1 MRISKLMEYSPV
13 LLAMIIVLVLSL
25 HMHWQGDA
33 VAFSFFIPAENE
45 DFSSIQLNSVWDIWP
60 SMCNHWHNSTGRFFT
75 HAIVQL
81 FCAFI
86 GKTGFAVCN
95 ALVWGAL
102 ILMLMAM
109 TKLKSRGFS
118 LVALASLLTFIL
130 FFPLNNCYEQS
141 FPFEPPHQI
150 NYVWMGLL
158 NLIWINIFLNDG
170 EKKKNWVYL
179 LPLAVLS
186 FLSGQSNESFSIPI
200 GGGILVYAFHK
211 RFDMSFRRYVMAIC
225 YGIGAMLVV
234 FAPGNFQRIGYSH
247 GWSLAH
253 TAEGLLPGLLVT
265 LIFLLTLA
273 VNRRKGRRVLDI
285 VKTDFGLF
293 FFTSIIINFM
303 LGICLGMGSG
313 VRMLTCAN
321 LLITIL
327 ILQQAGCMKIKP
339 FAGIVMMSLLI
350 FIGIFRYESISR
362 LNYKN
367 TTIEKLYHESSDGV
381 VVLPDELFLRQ
392 VREFIV
398 RPHPYMMKER
408 AIDPSKPNI
417 AIRPMSMMS
426 LPLDRDTN
434 MMFPLSDQAWLMIQS
449 KASPAKF
456 KIGKILLPG
465 LLDRHLADRL
475 IDWRDAYSV
484 FDSTELWRA
493 AIYINERPY
502 LHSNITIEDE

>member
-1 MRISKLMEYSPV
+1 MSMSKHMEYSPV
-13 LLAMIIVLVLSL
+13 LLVMIMVLVLSL

-45 DFSSIQLNSVWDIWP
+45 DFSSIQLKSVWDIWP

-95 ALVWGAL
+95 ALVWGVL
-102 ILMLMAM
+102 IFMLMAM
-109 TKLKSRGFS
+109 TKLKSWGFS
-118 LVALASLLTFIL
+118 FVSLASLLTFIL
-130 FFPLNNCYEQS
+130 FFPLKNFYEQS

-150 NYVWMGLL
+150 NYVWMGLW
-158 NLIWINIFLNDG
+158 NLIWINIFLNDE
-170 EKKKNWVYL
+170 EKKTNWICL
-179 LPLAVLS
+179 IALAVFS
-186 FLSGQSNESFSIPI
+186 FLGGQSNESFSIPI
-200 GGGILVYAFHK
+200 GGGILVYAFHHG
-211 RFDMSFRRYVMAIC
+211 FAMTFRRYVMAIC
-225 YGIGAMLVV
+225 YGIGALLVI
-234 FAPGNFQRIGYSH
+234 FAPGNFQRIGYSN

-253 TAEGLLPGLLVT
+253 TIEGLLPGLLIP
-265 LIFLLTLA
+265 LIFILTL
-273 VNRRKGRRVLDI
+273 VFNRRKGRGISDFI
-285 VKTDFGLF
+285 KTDYGLF
-293 FFTSIIINFM
+293 FFTSIIINFL
-303 LGICLGMGSG
+303 LGIFLGMGSG

-321 LLITIL
+321 LLIAIL
-327 ILQQAGCMKIKP
+327 ILMQVGGLKMKP

-350 FIGIFRYESISR
+350 VIGIFRFNAISR

-367 TTIEKLYHESSDGV
+367 TIIEKLYHESIDGV

-408 AIDPSKPNI
+408 AINPFKPDI

-434 MMFPLSDQAWLMIQS
+434 MLLPLSDQAWLMIQS
-449 KASPAKF
+449 KKTPVKF
-456 KIGKILLPG
+456 TIEKTLLPG
-465 LLDRHLADRL
+465 LLDRRLADRQM
-475 IDWRDAYSV
+475 DWHDVYSV

-502 LHSNITIEDE
+502 FHSNITVDDE

>member
-1 MRISKLMEYSPV
+1 MKMSKRVEYSPI
-13 LLAMIIVLVLSL
+13 LLVMIMVLVLSL

-45 DFSSIQLNSVWDIWP
+45 DFSSIQLRSVWDIWP

-75 HAIVQL
+75 HAVVQL

-86 GKTGFAVCN
+86 GKTGFAICN

-102 ILMLMAM
+102 IFMLMAM

-118 LVALASLLTFIL
+118 LVSLASLLTFIL
-130 FFPLNNCYEQS
+130 FFPLNNFYEQS

-150 NYVWMGLL
+150 NYVWMGLW
-158 NLIWINIFLNDG
+158 NLIWINIFLSDVD
-170 EKKKNWVYL
+170 KKTNWIYL
-179 LPLAVLS
+179 VALAVFS
-186 FLSGQSNESFSIPI
+186 FLGGQSNESFSIPI
-200 GGGILVYAFHK
+200 GGGILVYAFHH
-211 RFDMSFRRYVMAIC
+211 RFAMSFRRYVMAVC
-225 YGIGAMLVV
+225 YGIGALLVV

-253 TAEGLLPGLLVT
+253 TAEGLLPGLLIP
-265 LIFLLTLA
+265 LIFLLTL
-273 VNRRKGRRVLDI
+273 VINRRKGRSVLDM
-285 VKTDFGLF
+285 VKSDHGMF
-293 FFTSIIINFM
+293 FLTSIVINYM
-303 LGICLGMGSG
+303 LGIFLGMGSG

-327 ILQQAGCMKIKP
+327 ILTQVEGMRIKP
-339 FAGIVMMSLLI
+339 YAGIVMMVLLI
-350 FIGIFRYESISR
+350 IIGIYRYDAISR

-367 TTIEKLYHESSDGV
+367 TIIEKQYHESTDGV

-408 AIDPSKPNI
+408 AVNPSKPNI
-417 AIRPMSMMS
+417 AIRPKSMMS
-426 LPLDRDTN
+426 LPLERDTN
-434 MMFPLSDQAWLMIQS
+434 ILLPLSDQAWLMIQS
-449 KASPAKF
+449 KKTPAQFTIEKT
-456 KIGKILLPG
+456 LLPG
-465 LLDRHLADRL
+465 LLDRHLADRQ
-475 IDWRDAYSV
+475 IDWHDAYSV
-484 FDSTELWRA
+484 FDSTESWRA

-502 LHSNITIEDE
+502 LHSNITIDDE